1 MNWLKFFKLF
11 LRNLIVFTT
20 LSTVFLGLI
29 GFLLSG
35 WVGLVNLGYWGFALG
50 LLGSVSTGL
59 GMIVE
64 ANFWGTGNFEKFAE
78 WSWFIKKEEKPRDY

>member
-11 LRNLIVFTT
+11 LRNLVIFTS
-20 LSTVFLGLI
+20 LSTLVLGGI

-35 WVGLVNLGYWGFALG
+35 VEGLINLAYWGFALG
-50 LLGSVSTGL
+50 LLGSLSTGL

-64 ANFWGTGNFEKFAE
+64 AQFWGTGNFERLAE
-78 WSWFIKKEEKPRDY
+78 WSWFIKKEQNHKRD

>member
-11 LRNLIVFTT
+11 FRNLIVFTL
-20 LSTVFLGLI
+20 LSTLLMGVI

-35 WVGLVNLGYWGFALG
+35 WTGLVNLAYWGFGLG
-50 LLGSVSTGL
+50 LLGSLSVGL

-64 ANFWGTGNFEKFAE
+64 ANFWGTGNFERLAE
-78 WSWFIKKEEKPRDY
+78 WSWFIKKEEKPKNF